1 MTSASAAVYLRAES
15 VSATILEFLHTPHTG
30 RVIATFARSCY
41 LALDDRIVTL
51 VSAELH
57 NGPLNVVVTPAPPF
71 GDLSTGAPARSNGH
85 RIQVADVW
93 EISLDGATAWD
104 STLRRI
110 DRAARGALPNH
121 LQALADLIAAEA
133 PAGGLARLSVGRAG
147 GILTPLERSALL
159 GLRDLSTGLEW
170 ATRSQLVRGAHALAG
185 LGPGLTP
192 SGDDVLVGCL
202 LALAALP
209 DIDGTSARDAI
220 ASAIRHRTTQISTA
234 YLDAAARGEA
244 SEAWHR
250 LIAAMGTS
258 DAVRVVGAARHVL
271 AVGETSG
278 SEMLGGFVLASLALL
293 RVPAPTA
300 AFVHPASISHT
311 R

>member
-1 MTSASAAVYLRAES
+1 MTSPSAVLHLQAESASAPV
-15 VSATILEFLHTPHTG
+15 LEFLQTLHTG

-41 LALDDRIVTL
+41 LALDDRIIAL

-57 NGPLNVVVTPAPPF
+57 NGPLNVVVTPSPPF
-71 GDLSTGAPARSNGH
+71 GDLSTGAPASSNGH
-85 RIQVADVW
+85 RMQVADVW
-93 EISLDGATAWD
+93 DISLDGATAWD
-104 STLRRI
+104 PILHRI
-110 DRAARGALPNH
+110 DRSAHGALDNH

-133 PAGGLARLSVGRAG
+133 QVGGLARLSVDRAG
-147 GILTPLERSALL
+147 GVLTPLERTASL
-159 GLRDLSTGLEW
+159 GLRNLSTGLGR
-170 ATRSQLVRGAHALAG
+170 ANRSQVVRSAHALAG

-209 DIDGTSARDAI
+209 DIDGTSVRDAI
-220 ASAIRHRTTQISTA
+220 ASSSRHRTTRISTA

-258 DAVRVVGAARHVL
+258 DAVRVAGAARHIL

-278 SEMLGGFVLASLALL
+278 SDMLGGFILASRALL
-293 RVPAPTA
+293 RTPAPTSA
-300 AFVHPASISHT
+300 SVQPASV
-311 R
+311 

>member
-1 MTSASAAVYLRAES
+1 MRAES
-15 VSATILEFLHTPHTG
+15 ASATILEFLHTPRTG

-41 LALDDRIVTL
+41 LALDGRIVAV

-57 NGPLNVVVTPAPPF
+57 NGPLNLVVTPAVPF
-71 GDLSTGAPARSNGH
+71 GHLSIGAPASSTAH
-85 RIQVADVW
+85 RVEVADAWDIV
-93 EISLDGATAWD
+93 LDGATAWD
-104 STLRRI
+104 PVLRRI
-110 DRAARGALPNH
+110 DRAALDALHNH
-121 LQALADLIAAEA
+121 LQGLTDLIAAEA
-133 PAGGLARLSVGRAG
+133 PAGGLARVSVERAG
-147 GILTPLERSALL
+147 PVLTPLERSASLVL
-159 GLRDLSTGLEW
+159 TDLSRGLRQAS
-170 ATRSQLVRGAHALAG
+170 RSQVARGARTLAG

-209 DIDGTSARDAI
+209 DVDGASMREAI
-220 ASAIRHRTTQISTA
+220 AFSARHRTTHISTA

-250 LIAAMGTS
+250 LVTAMGTP
-258 DAVRVVGAARHVL
+258 DAVRVISAGRQVL

-278 SEMLGGFVLASLALL
+278 SDMLGGFVLASRALL
-293 RVPAPTA
+293 GLPDA
-300 AFVHPASISHT
+300 AVFVHPTGVLRA

>member
-1 MTSASAAVYLRAES
+1 MTPASTVLSLRAES
-15 VSATILEFLHTPHTG
+15 ASATILEFLHTPHTG

-41 LALDDRIVTL
+41 LALDRRIVAL

-71 GDLSTGAPARSNGH
+71 GDLSTGAPASSNGH
-85 RIQVADVW
+85 RIQVIDVW
-93 EISLDGATAWD
+93 DTSLDGATAWD
-104 STLRRI
+104 PILRRI
-110 DRAARGALPNH
+110 DHTARGVPDNH
-121 LQALADLIAAEA
+121 LQVLTDLIAAEA
-133 PAGGLARLSVGRAG
+133 PAGGLARLSVDRAG
-147 GILTPLERSALL
+147 GVLTPLERTASL
-159 GLRDLSTGLEW
+159 GLRNLLTGLGR
-170 ATRSQLVRGAHALAG
+170 ANRAQVVLGAHALAG

-209 DIDGTSARDAI
+209 DARGASLREAI
-220 ASAIRHRTTQISTA
+220 ASSARHRTTQISTA
-234 YLDAAARGEA
+234 YLEAAARGEA

-278 SEMLGGFVLASLALL
+278 SDMLGGFILASRAVLD
-293 RVPAPTA
+293 VPAPTA
-300 AFVHPASISHT
+300 AVRHSMGMSHAQ
-311 R
+311 